1 MRSYLGAAGAV
12 FRRDLTVFLSYRI
25 RFVTTLLSSV
35 FSITLFYYLSRL
47 VRVERFP
54 TPDDYFAFAVVGLI
68 ILSVL
73 QSTLAGPPL
82 LVRQELVAGT
92 FERMALT
99 PFGPTWSLLSTLL
112 FPFAFAMAIAV
123 GMLVLAAVLFGLDV
137 SWSTAPLAVPLGA
150 LGAFAFMPFGVLL
163 LAAVIVAKQAAGGA
177 AWVLTLISLVAGL
190 YFPVE
195 VLPEWIRWTSE
206 VQPFTPATDLLRH
219 VLVDTPLR
227 DSWAEG
233 LAKLVGFTVVLLP
246 LSLLVADRAIR
257 VGRRRG
263 TLTEY

>member
-1 MRSYLGAAGAV
+1 MRPYLAATGAI

-47 VRVERFP
+47 VKVDTFP

-73 QSTLAGPPL
+73 QSTLAGPPM

-99 PFGPTWSLLSTLL
+99 PFGPTWALLSTLL
-112 FPFAFAMAIAV
+112 FPFAFALAIAV
-123 GMLVLAAVLFGLDV
+123 SMLALAALLFGLDV
-137 SWSTAPLAVPLGA
+137 QWATAPLAVPLGA
-150 LGAFAFMPFGVLL
+150 LGALAFMPFGILL

-195 VLPEWIRWTSE
+195 VLPSWIEWTSQ

-219 VLVDTPLR
+219 VLVDTPLPEP
-227 DSWAEG
+227 AAIG

-246 LSLLVADRAIR
+246 LSLLVVERAIR
-257 VGRRRG
+257 LGRKRG